1 MKRSMILVVAMSFVV
16 TRQATGGVPT
26 ILNGDFEGPFI
37 PQGDDLVP
45 EHWVLSESPPEPG
58 EISILTSSP
67 DNGPALPGK
76 TSVEWSRTN
85 SQPKGDGTGIIQ
97 QFDPPIDVTQLTEP
111 LLLNLDV
118 KAISHNLCGGGW
130 YFSRPEFPVR
140 LDIFFWDQSDA
151 LKYWSYGWYI
161 WTEPSCPAPP
171 WGFIVPDGNGIVFS
185 EQIPAGV
192 WWSATFDV
200 LAQLRTLAEP
210 KSIYSVQLVGAGWD
224 FDGAADNIR
233 FAEGPTS
240 VAQTTWGS
248 VKSLY
253 R

>member
-1 MKRSMILVVAMSFVV
+1 MKRSMILVVAISFVV
-16 TRQATGGVPT
+16 TRQATGGMPT

-45 EHWVLSESPPEPG
+45 EHWGLHESPLDPG
-58 EISILTSSP
+58 ETSILTSSP

-85 SQPKGDGTGIIQ
+85 GGQKGDATGIIQ
-97 QFDPPIDVTQLTEP
+97 IFDPPIDVSQLTEP
-111 LLLNLDV
+111 LTLSLDV
-118 KAISHNLCGGGW
+118 KAISHNLCGSGW
-130 YFSRPEFPVR
+130 DPSRSEYPVR
-140 LDIFFWDQSDA
+140 ADVIFWDLNDV

-161 WTEPSCPAPP
+161 WTGEPCPTPP
-171 WGFIVPDGNGIVFS
+171 YGLILEGGNGIVYS

-192 WWSATFDV
+192 WVSATFDL

-210 KSIYSVQLVGAGWD
+210 KSIYALRVVGAGWD
-224 FDGAADNIR
+224 FDGGADNIR
-233 FAEGPTS
+233 FEAPTS